1 MYQSVVWLLEAIR
14 TLASHRGAANMT
26 DTGSEENGAS
36 VGQWRP
42 EPRVARP
49 ELTGA
54 GAMFS
59 VQTPAAIH
67 DNMDM

>member
-1 MYQSVVWLLEAIR
+1 
-14 TLASHRGAANMT
+14 MT